1 MSNFRVRMLHFVFT
15 IFGLVFV
22 KFSPSNAAVVS
33 EEMELLKRQVE
44 TLITYRE
51 EDYNSL
57 AAALTASVGKNEHIL
72 NLKSEV
78 QNLR

>member
-1 MSNFRVRMLHFVFT
+1 MLHFVFT